1 VKGVAIMID
10 AETATRAEIQELGVA
25 EIAPGLSSLA
35 IILAKHL
42 DDCDAPTS
50 AAVVGRE
57 LRATL
62 DKLRAVA
69 PGRAKGDGLDEL
81 TARRNERLGA

>member
-1 VKGVAIMID
+1 MDGVAD
-10 AETATRAEIQELGVA
+10 ATRAEIERLNVA
-25 EIAPGLSSLA
+25 AIAPGLAALA
-35 IILAKHL
+35 ITLAEHL
-42 DDCDAPTS
+42 DGADAPTS

-69 PGRAKGDGLDEL
+69 PGKAEGDEL
-81 TARRNERLGA
+81 DDLAARRAARRGA

>member
-1 VKGVAIMID
+1 MDG
-10 AETATRAEIQELGVA
+10 AEAATLKEIAELGVA
-25 EIAPGLSSLA
+25 EIAPGLAALA
-35 IILAKHL
+35 IILARHL
-42 DDCDAPTS
+42 DESDAATS

-69 PGRAKGDGLDEL
+69 PGKAEGDGVDDLS
-81 TARRNERLGA
+81 ARRAARRGA

>member
-1 VKGVAIMID
+1 MAKID
-10 AETATRAEIQELGVA
+10 NEQATREEILALGVA
-25 EIAPGLSSLA
+25 HLAPGLCALA
-35 IILAKHL
+35 ITLAQHL
-42 DDCDAPTS
+42 DDAEAPTS

-69 PGRAKGDGLDEL
+69 PGKAEGDEL
-81 TARRNERLGA
+81 DDLAARRAARRGA